1 MDFIKAAG
9 GIVYRKGEQGIEI
22 VLVHRPKYD
31 DWSLPK
37 GKLERDERWQD
48 AAVREVVEETQ
59 CQVRIGEFG
68 GLILYQPNRTLK
80 VTLFWLMEWVDEVP
94 FTSNPEVDAI
104 VWLPVADAIKR
115 LDHVDEKNLVRKCR
129 ILSAA

>member
-9 GIVYRKGEQGIEI
+9 GIVYRHGERGTEI

-59 CQVRIGEFG
+59 CQVRIGEFV
-68 GLILYQPNRTLK
+68 GLILYRPNRNLK

-94 FTSNPEVDAI
+94 FTPNPEVDAI
-104 VWLPVADAIKR
+104 VWLPVADAIQK
-115 LDHVDEKNLVRKCR
+115 LDHVDEKDLVRKSG
-129 ILSAA
+129 I

>member
-9 GIVYRKGEQGIEI
+9 GIVHREGTEGTEI

-37 GKLERDERWQD
+37 GKLELNERWQD

-59 CQVRIGEFG
+59 CQVTLGEFVG
-68 GLILYQPNRTLK
+68 PVVYEPNRNLK
-80 VTLFWLMEWVDEVP
+80 VTLFWLMTCVASPEFIP
-94 FTSNPEVDAI
+94 NPEVDAI
-104 VWLPVADAIKR
+104 EWLPIADAIQK
-115 LDHVDEKNLVRKCR
+115 LDHIDEKNLVRQSG
-129 ILSAA
+129 L